1 MRKLWTA
8 FWSNA
13 PGAWGWGKMP
23 AFMRVLFRVVILGAL
38 AFLLYHA
45 FTVGL

>member
-1 MRKLWTA
+1 MKWLWTA

-13 PGAWGWGKMP
+13 PEAWWKMP

-38 AFLLYHA
+38 AFMLYHT
-45 FTVGL
+45 FTGTL